1 MTQDKWQNI
10 VGLIKDKFAV
20 EDEGREEL
28 EDIPRASVE
37 FIIFAGPLGRMKL
50 EYTTKPVVLD
60 KKSIGSKRIGSEATV
75 QYIYSETEFYGTFKA
90 FRWSEPDDDW
100 MELAPEAAGAF
111 AV

>member
-50 EYTTKPVVLD
+50 EARLKLFGGASRMTIGWSSRRKRRERFLCSADICVLQSVQ
-60 KKSIGSKRIGSEATV
+60 KTSQNWKR
-75 QYIYSETEFYGTFKA
+75 
-90 FRWSEPDDDW
+90 
-100 MELAPEAAGAF
+100 
-111 AV
+111 